1 MKVRIYIEGGGD
13 SAAQKAEF
21 RQGLAN
27 FWGNAGL
34 KGKRPRT
41 VPCGGRK
48 SAFENFCIAL
58 KSHPDDISLLLVDSE
73 LPFPSNISKW
83 DFLMGR
89 DKWEKPALA
98 DETKVY
104 LMVQTME
111 AWLLAD
117 RTALQKYYG
126 NSFHLNVL
134 PPESRS
140 VELLDKETMYKALEL
155 ATKDTQK
162 ESYSKGNHSFQ
173 LIGLVDPQ
181 KVMSAC
187 PSAKELIEYLLGIL

>member
-1 MKVRIYIEGGGD
+1 MNVRIYIEGGGD

-21 RQGLAN
+21 RQGLAV
-27 FWGNAGL
+27 FWEKAGL

-41 VPCGGRK
+41 VPCGARNV
-48 SAFENFCIAL
+48 AFDNFCIAL

-73 LPFPSNISKW
+73 IPFSSSMSKW

-126 NSFHLNVL
+126 NSFHLILL
-134 PPESRS
+134 PSEQRSIES
-140 VELLDKETMYKALEL
+140 LDKKTMYDALER

-162 ESYSKGNHSFQ
+162 KSYSKGNHSFQ
-173 LIGLVDPQ
+173 LIGLIDPQ

-187 PSAKELIEYLLGIL
+187 PSAKELIEYLLGI